1 MIFSSIL
8 GFFKANPMLLKLLGV
23 IVIVITLIVA
33 YNQKANSLINQGV
46 AQESARRDKIDEA
59 RKAASDKALAA
70 SNGRVRVAE
79 QQLAESSLKTARQE
93 TELQH
98 VKTDN
103 QLMQSSLIARDK
115 RLRVLIASSDST
127 GDSES
132 ASAGQVGKRA
142 KVTAELDG
150 AVAANL
156 VSLIGI
162 GDQAIIRLN
171 ACIDAYD
178 AVEKAVNSTV
188 TIMQ

>member
-8 GFFKANPMLLKLLGV
+8 VFFKANPMLLKLLGV
-23 IVIVITLIVA
+23 IAIVITLIVA

-70 SNGRVRVAE
+70 ANGRVRVAE
-79 QQLAESSLKTARQE
+79 QQLAESSIKTARQE
-93 TELQH
+93 MELQH

-115 RLRVLIASSDST
+115 RLRVLIASSDSA
-127 GDSES
+127 GNSQNP
-132 ASAGQVGKRA
+132 SAGQVGKGTST
-142 KVTAELDG
+142 TAELDG